1 MGFRIATNVQSLS
14 AQRTLGA
21 NREGVNRSL
30 EKLSAGERITRAGD
44 DAAGLAISEKLKA
57 EIRSMR
63 QANRNANDGI
73 SLIQTAEG
81 GLNEVQNILIRLR
94 ELSMQSASDT
104 VGDVERSFTNKE
116 VQNLVSEVQRI
127 SQVTKFNGKA
137 LLDGGVA
144 VKDEFIK
151 ANGGK
156 PPGEGQM
163 LPTTLELQVGT
174 HNTPS
179 EDRMVYDLA
188 SADATTQHLGLSS
201 VDEQGVVKTMSVAT
215 KADAQ
220 GNLGKL
226 DEAIRMVNDNRAGF
240 GALQNRLQSTINNL
254 QVADENL
261 SAANSRIRDV
271 DVAAE
276 SAELTKRNILMNAG
290 TSMLAQANSNNMLA
304 LKLIS

>member
-14 AQRTLGA
+14 AQRTLNGT
-21 NREGVNRSL
+21 REAQNRSL

-81 GLNEVQNILIRLR
+81 GLNEIQSILIRLR

-104 VGDVERSFTNKE
+104 VGDVERGFTNKE
-116 VQNLVSEVQRI
+116 VQNLVAEVQRI
-127 SQVTKFNGKA
+127 SEVTKFNGKS
-137 LLDGGVA
+137 LLNGTLQPM
-144 VKDEFIK
+144 EF
-151 ANGGK
+151 
-156 PPGEGQM
+156 
-163 LPTTLELQVGT
+163 QVGT
-174 HNTPS
+174 NNNPTQ
-179 EDRMVYDLA
+179 DRLVYDTRDA
-188 SADATTQHLGLSS
+188 SSTVEKLGLTGLS
-201 VDEQGVVKTMSVAT
+201 VST
-215 KADAQ
+215 KVDAQ
-220 GNLGKL
+220 GNLGKI
-226 DEAIRMVNDNRAGF
+226 DEAIKTVNDNRAGF

-254 QVADENL
+254 MVADENL

-276 SAELTKRNILMNAG
+276 SSELTKRNILMQAG
-290 TSMLAQANSNNMLA
+290 TAMLAQANSNGMMA
-304 LKLIS
+304 LKLIQ